1 MTVNQKPVKF
11 VVIFWSKKL
20 SEKFEKTYISIHEF
34 IDSWEKE
41 VYELNQLDYFI
52 YLIINK
58 LGFQIEHNFMTIR
71 NKNPYLQIDPD
82 DIGTLAFNIGDSFE
96 SFLENNCLT
105 NCDLQCPEKLDKK
118 LNAKEQKYVEK
129 NLHIVHIINEENW
142 NRRQF
147 LVTDI
152 LNYVVLDTLFDFYN
166 YDIGINVDE
175 SDFGLLKFADFI
187 TDILVKFIYSNGQ
200 NYLENAKE
208 NATRLFDKLKLE
220 EDAEWDEDSN
230 SDITDM
236 DDEIENGEIWKL
248 GNNSIQNLTE
258 EFISNLNDENIDP
271 EFAEKSLEYLH
282 NYINNYSGF
291 TNIEDINK
299 EDLEE
304 FITFWLIRE
313 LTLDTQIDLSE
324 SLNIFSQFF
333 SWLEFSKDIPISNMY
348 SDIIKHH
355 IIELNFVLNSART
368 YLQNY
373 SVVSGILEAS
383 TSDSELIDGYF
394 EITSI
399 NNEGFLRLQDI
410 HLKKIYYNVI
420 IDKKFVVLF
429 EKGFIFEATL
439 KPTGYGWRLL
449 NLEYV
454 FPRVSKPYLH

>member
-1 MTVNQKPVKF
+1 
-11 VVIFWSKKL
+11 L
-20 SEKFEKTYISIHEF
+20 SERFEKTYISINEF

-41 VYELNQLDYFI
+41 IYELNQLDYFI

-58 LGFQIEHNFMTIR
+58 LGFQIEHNYLTVR
-71 NKNPYLQIDPD
+71 NKNSYLQIDPD

-105 NCDLQCPEKLDKK
+105 NCDLQCPSKIDEKLTSRDQ
-118 LNAKEQKYVEK
+118 EYVDK

-152 LNYVVLDTLFDFYN
+152 LNYVVLDTLYDFYN
-166 YDIGINVDE
+166 YDIGINVEE
-175 SDFGLLKFADFI
+175 SDIGLLKFADFI

-200 NYLENAKE
+200 IYLENARE
-208 NATRLFDKLKLE
+208 PATNLFDKLVVE
-220 EDAEWDEDSN
+220 EDTEWKEDNN
-230 SDITDM
+230 SEITDM
-236 DDEIENGEIWKL
+236 DGEVENGEIWKL

-258 EFISNLNDENIDP
+258 EFLTKSDIEKMNPD
-271 EFAEKSLEYLH
+271 FAEKSLEYLH

-291 TNIEDINK
+291 SNIEEFNK

-304 FITFWLIRE
+304 FISFWLIRE
-313 LTLDTQIDLSE
+313 LTLDTHIEINDVLE
-324 SLNIFSQFF
+324 IYLRFF
-333 SWLEFSKDIPISNMY
+333 SWLEYSKNIAITNIY
-348 SDIIKHH
+348 TNLIKHYLF
-355 IIELNFVLNSART
+355 ELNYVLNAART

-373 SVVSGILEAS
+373 SVVNGILEAN
-383 TSDSELIDGYF
+383 TSEMDLIDGYF

-399 NNEGFLRLQDI
+399 NKEGFLRLQDI
-410 HLKKIYYNVI
+410 HLKKNYYNVI
-420 IDKKFVVLF
+420 IDKRFAELF

-449 NLEYV
+449 NLEYI
-454 FPRVSKPYLH
+454 FPKIAKPYLH

>member
-1 MTVNQKPVKF
+1 M
-11 VVIFWSKKL
+11 

-41 VYELNQLDYFI
+41 IYELNQLDYFI
-52 YLIINK
+52 FLLINK
-58 LGFQIEHNFMTIR
+58 LGFQIEHNFLTVR
-71 NKNPYLQIDPD
+71 NKNPYLKIDPD

-105 NCDLQCPEKLDKK
+105 NCDLKCPTKLDEKLT
-118 LNAKEQKYVEK
+118 AKEQDYVEK

-166 YDIGINVDE
+166 YDIGISVDE
-175 SDFGLLKFADFI
+175 SDLGLLTFADFI

-208 NATRLFDKLKLE
+208 SATSLFDKLILE
-220 EDAEWDEDSN
+220 EDTEWDEDSN
-230 SDITDM
+230 SEITDM
-236 DDEIENGEIWKL
+236 DDEIEDGEIWKL
-248 GNNSIQNLTE
+248 GNNNIQNLSE
-258 EFISNLNDENIDP
+258 EFLSNINDEEVGS
-271 EFAEKSLEYLH
+271 EFAAKSLDYLH

-291 TNIEDINK
+291 TNFDDINK

-313 LTLDTQIDLSE
+313 LTLDTQIDLND
-324 SLNIFSQFF
+324 SLNIFTRFF
-333 SWLEFSKDIPISNMY
+333 SWLEFSKGISITNMY
-348 SDIIKHH
+348 SEIIKHH
-355 IIELNFVLNSART
+355 IQELIFVLNSART

-373 SVVSGILEAS
+373 SVVNGLLEAN
-383 TSDSELIDGYF
+383 TSDTELVDGYF

-399 NNEGFLRLQDI
+399 NNQGFLRLQDI

-420 IDKKFVVLF
+420 IDKKFVELL
-429 EKGFIFEATL
+429 ENGFIFEATL

-449 NLEYV
+449 NLEYI
-454 FPRVSKPYLH
+454 FPCIAKPYLH